1 MNVIVFD
8 AATKSSFAAC
18 DAVKVVVP
26 APTMLTTPDA
36 PSTVA
41 TAGLL
46 ELKVIAAR
54 ESDVGFAK
62 VNPASPKVR
71 AKSSKA
77 PNSGVPFFT
86 MSTKLFAA
94 VK

>member
-18 DAVKVVVP
+18 DAVKVAVP
-26 APTMLTTPDA
+26 APTMLTAPDA

-46 ELKVIAAR
+46 EPKVIAAR
-54 ESDVGFAK
+54 ESDVGF
-62 VNPASPKVR
+62 VSTNPASPKVR
-71 AKSSKA
+71 ETSSKA

-86 MSTKLFAA
+86 VNTKLLTAL
-94 VK
+94 K

>member
-1 MNVIVFD
+1 
-8 AATKSSFAAC
+8 
-18 DAVKVVVP
+18 
-26 APTMLTTPDA
+26 MLTAPDA

-46 ELKVIAAR
+46 ELKVIAPR
-54 ESDVGFAK
+54 ESDVGFAR

-71 AKSSKA
+71 ETSSKA

-86 MSTKLFAA
+86 VNTKLFAA
-94 VK
+94 PK